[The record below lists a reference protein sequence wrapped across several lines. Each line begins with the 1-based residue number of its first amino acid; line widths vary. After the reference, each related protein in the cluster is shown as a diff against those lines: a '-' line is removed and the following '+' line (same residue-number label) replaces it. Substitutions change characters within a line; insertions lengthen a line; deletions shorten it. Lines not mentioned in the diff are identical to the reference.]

1 MIVPVNVVP
10 NSLQAPAQTQQAA
23 SQQLAFSS
31 PDLKTAPSLKKSV
44 RLQAMT
50 VSKSDNLQQELI
62 GGVAS
67 GQDLLSATNQKNQ
80 SVDRNSKQLVA
91 QAASTS
97 QQDLLSKANQKNQSV
112 DLSAKQPVAQAASTS
127 QQDLLFKANQK
138 DRTVDRSAKQL
149 VAQAASTSQQDLLFK
164 ANQKDRT
171 VDRSAK
177 QLVAQAASTSQQ
189 DLLSKANQKNGDLN
203 SRQLVA
209 QATPNNSTF
218 NNGLPSDLPP
228 LEQIPT
234 LQPQTEPLQ
243 AVPTS
248 RPESVTP
255 QSNSTNGAQPQQSS
269 GTVVQNGQSFPPPS
283 QVLPQP
289 TGVPAQ
295 PPANYTPGSSSS
307 APYYNQN
314 YLGPAVSF
322 GNETLFGAT
331 SRFGLGRNFSLRPS
345 LFLGNNTRATL
356 PLTFDFDL
364 NNNEQFEANPLLV
377 FHAGGGIE
385 YSSGGA
391 SGGRVSPLAV
401 AGADIYFGDGASVL
415 VQVGTAF
422 DSNVVGVVGV
432 GLQF

>member
-1 MIVPVNVVP
+1 MIVPVNVAP

-23 SQQLAFSS
+23 NQQLAFSS

-50 VSKSDNLQQELI
+50 VSKSDSSQQELV
-62 GGVAS
+62 GEAAS
-67 GQDLLSATNQKNQ
+67 GQDFLSSTNQKNQ
-80 SVDRNSKQLVA
+80 SVDRNSQ
-91 QAASTS
+91 
-97 QQDLLSKANQKNQSV
+97 
-112 DLSAKQPVAQAASTS
+112 
-127 QQDLLFKANQK
+127 
-138 DRTVDRSAKQL
+138 
-149 VAQAASTSQQDLLFK
+149 
-164 ANQKDRT
+164 
-171 VDRSAK
+171 
-177 QLVAQAASTSQQ
+177 
-189 DLLSKANQKNGDLN
+189 
-203 SRQLVA
+203 QLVA

-228 LEQIPT
+228 LDQIPT
-234 LQPQTEPLQ
+234 LQPQTYPL
-243 AVPTS
+243 PGTS

-269 GTVVQNGQSFPPPS
+269 GNVVQNDQSFPPPS

-295 PPANYTPGSSSS
+295 PPANYTPGSSS

-385 YSSGGA
+385 YSSGG
-391 SGGRVSPLAV
+391 GGRVSPLAV

-422 DSNVVGVVGV
+422 DSNIVGVVGV

>member
-1 MIVPVNVVP
+1 MIVPVNVAP

-23 SQQLAFSS
+23 NQQLAFSS

-50 VSKSDNLQQELI
+50 VSKSDSSQQELV
-62 GGVAS
+62 GGAAS

-80 SVDRNSKQLVA
+80 SVDLNSQQLVAQVASTFQQDSLSEANQKNQSVDRSSQQLVA

-97 QQDLLSKANQKNQSV
+97 QQDSLSKANQKDQN
-112 DLSAKQPVAQAASTS
+112 
-127 QQDLLFKANQK
+127 
-138 DRTVDRSAKQL
+138 VDRG
-149 VAQAASTSQQDLLFK
+149 
-164 ANQKDRT
+164 
-171 VDRSAK
+171 
-177 QLVAQAASTSQQ
+177 
-189 DLLSKANQKNGDLN
+189 SK
-203 SRQLVA
+203 QLVA

-228 LEQIPT
+228 LDQIPT
-234 LQPQTEPLQ
+234 LQPQTETLPE
-243 AVPTS
+243 VPTS

-255 QSNSTNGAQPQQSS
+255 QSNSTNGAQPQPSS
-269 GTVVQNGQSFPPPS
+269 GNVVQNGQSFPPPS

-295 PPANYTPGSSSS
+295 PPANYTPGSSS

-385 YSSGGA
+385 YSSGG
-391 SGGRVSPLAV
+391 GGRVSPLAV